1 MNDIQ
6 VPTLSD
12 AQIEEFKQSLNFGE
26 SGEFEIKL
34 DDIGKREDLR
44 SNLTFTVNSRDDTG
58 Y

>member
-26 SGEFEIKL
+26 SREFEIKI

-44 SNLTFTVNSRDDTG
+44 SSLTFTVNSRDDSG